1 MRVLFTRVNFG
12 KMRGSE
18 REDYQKVMIKIEKS
32 DRLNNLPPYLFKEI
46 DRQKEEVRKQG
57 IDIIDLGVGDPDMPT
72 PLHIIEALKKAASDP
87 ANHRYPSYTGMHD
100 FNEAVARWY
109 KRRFN
114 VDLDPAK
121 EVVTLIG
128 SKEGIAH
135 IPLAFINNGDLALVT
150 SPGYPVYDIGVKFA
164 GGQTYFMDLLKQN
177 NFLPDLGAVPK
188 ETARKAKM
196 MFINYP
202 NNPTSAVATRE
213 FFEETVAFAESNNII
228 VCHDAAYTEM
238 AFDGYKPKSFL
249 EIAGAKDV
257 GIEFHSLSKTYNM
270 TGWRIGFAVGRAEVI
285 QALGQVKSNIDSGVF
300 QAIQMAG
307 IAAMEGDQTC
317 LKETNREYASRRDIL
332 VEGLVNLG
340 FSVQKPKATFYLWIE
355 VPQGYSSAKTAS
367 RLLTEAGIVVTPGNG
382 FGAAGEGY
390 IRIALTVDKERL
402 KEVIERINSIGF

>member
-1 MRVLFTRVNFG
+1 
-12 KMRGSE
+12 
-18 REDYQKVMIKIEKS
+18 MIRIEKS
-32 DRLNNLPPYLFKEI
+32 DRLKNLPPYLFKEI
-46 DRQKEEVRKQG
+46 DRQKEEAVKRG

-72 PLHIIEALKKAASDP
+72 PPHIIEALNMAALNP
-87 ANHRYPSYTGMHD
+87 ANHRYPSYTGMDD
-100 FNEAVARWY
+100 FNKAVARWY

-114 VDLDPAK
+114 VNLDYKK
-121 EVVTLIG
+121 EIVTLIG

-135 IPLAFINNGDLALVT
+135 IPLAFINPGDVALVT
-150 SPGYPVYDIGVKFA
+150 SPGYPVYDIGVRFA

-188 ETARKAKM
+188 EIAQKAKM

-202 NNPTSAVATRE
+202 NNPTSAVATEE
-213 FFEETVAFAESNNII
+213 FFEETVAFAEMNNII

-249 EIAGAKDV
+249 ETAGAKDV

-285 QALGQVKSNIDSGVF
+285 QALGQVKSNIDSGAF
-300 QAIQMAG
+300 QAIQIAG
-307 IAAMEGDQTC
+307 IVALEGDQTC
-317 LKETNREYASRRDIL
+317 LDEINREYTCRRDIL

-340 FSVQKPKATFYLWIE
+340 FSVEKPKATFYLWIE
-355 VPQGYSSAKTAS
+355 VPQGYSSTETAS

-390 IRIALTVDKERL
+390 IRIALTVGKQRL
-402 KEVIERINSIGF
+402 KEVIERIGSVGF

>member
-1 MRVLFTRVNFG
+1 
-12 KMRGSE
+12 
-18 REDYQKVMIKIEKS
+18 MIKIEKS
-32 DRLNNLPPYLFKEI
+32 DRLNSLPPYLFKEI
-46 DRQKEEVRKQG
+46 DRKKEEVRKSG
-57 IDIIDLGVGDPDMPT
+57 VDIIDLGVGDPDMPT
-72 PLHIIEALKKAASDP
+72 PLHIIEALNRAALDP
-87 ANHRYPSYTGMHD
+87 ANHRYPSYTGMDD
-100 FNEAVARWY
+100 FNKAVARWY

-114 VDLDPAK
+114 VDLDYKK

-135 IPLAFINNGDLALVT
+135 IPLAFINNGDIALVT

-188 ETARKAKM
+188 EIVPKAKM

-202 NNPTSAVATRE
+202 NNPTSAVATGE
-213 FFEETVAFAESNNII
+213 FFEETVAFAEMNNII

-249 EIAGAKDV
+249 ETAGAKDV

-285 QALGQVKSNIDSGVF
+285 QALGQVKSNIDSGAF
-300 QAIQMAG
+300 QAIQIAG
-307 IAAMEGDQTC
+307 IAALEGDQTC
-317 LKETNREYASRRDIL
+317 LKETNSEYTSRRDIL
-332 VEGLVNLG
+332 VDGLADLG
-340 FSVQKPKATFYLWIE
+340 FSVERPKATFYLWIE
-355 VPQGYSSAKTAS
+355 VPQGYSSAETAN

-390 IRIALTVDKERL
+390 IRMALTVGKQRL
-402 KEVIERINSIGF
+402 KEVIERIGSVGF

>member
-1 MRVLFTRVNFG
+1 
-12 KMRGSE
+12 
-18 REDYQKVMIKIEKS
+18 MIRIEKS
-32 DRLNNLPPYLFKEI
+32 DRLKSLPPYLFKEI
-46 DRQKEEVRKQG
+46 DRQKEDVRKRG

-72 PLHIIEALKKAASDP
+72 PLHIIEALNKAALDP
-87 ANHRYPSYTGMHD
+87 ANHRYPSYTGMDD
-100 FNEAVARWY
+100 FNKAVACWY

-114 VDLDPAK
+114 VDLDYKK

-135 IPLAFINNGDLALVT
+135 IPLAFINNGDIALVT

-188 ETARKAKM
+188 EIAPKAKM

-202 NNPTSAVATRE
+202 NNPTSAVATGE

-249 EIAGAKDV
+249 ETAGAKDV

-285 QALGQVKSNIDSGVF
+285 QALGQVKSNIDSGAF
-300 QAIQMAG
+300 QAIQIAG
-307 IAAMEGDQTC
+307 IAALEGDQTG
-317 LKETNREYASRRDIL
+317 LKETNSEYMSRRDVL
-332 VEGLVNLG
+332 VDGLVNLG
-340 FSVQKPKATFYLWIE
+340 FSVERPKATFYLWVE
-355 VPQGYSSAKTAS
+355 APQGYSSAKTAS

-390 IRIALTVDKERL
+390 IRMALTVGKQRL
-402 KEVIERINSIGF
+402 KEVIERIGSVGF

>member
-1 MRVLFTRVNFG
+1 
-12 KMRGSE
+12 
-18 REDYQKVMIKIEKS
+18 MIRIEKS
-32 DRLNNLPPYLFKEI
+32 DRLNSLPPYLFKEI

-72 PLHIIEALKKAASDP
+72 PPHIIEELKKAASDP

-285 QALGQVKSNIDSGVF
+285 QALGQVKSNIDSGAF

-340 FSVQKPKATFYLWIE
+340 FSVERPKATFYLWIE

-390 IRIALTVDKERL
+390 IRIALTVGKERL
-402 KEVIERINSIGF
+402 KEVIERIGSVGF

>member
-1 MRVLFTRVNFG
+1 
-12 KMRGSE
+12 
-18 REDYQKVMIKIEKS
+18 MIRIEKS
-32 DRLNNLPPYLFKEI
+32 DRLKNLPPYLFKEI
-46 DRQKEEVRKQG
+46 DRQKEEAGKRG

-72 PLHIIEALKKAASDP
+72 PPHIIEALHMAALNP
-87 ANHRYPSYTGMHD
+87 ANHRYPSYTGMDD
-100 FNEAVARWY
+100 FNKAIARWY

-135 IPLAFINNGDLALVT
+135 IPLAFINNGDIALVT

-188 ETARKAKM
+188 EIAQKAKM

-202 NNPTSAVATRE
+202 NNPTAAVATGE
-213 FFEETVAFAESNNII
+213 FFEETVAFAEMNNII

-249 EIAGAKDV
+249 ETAGANEV

-285 QALGQVKSNIDSGVF
+285 HALGQVKSNIDSGAF
-300 QAIQMAG
+300 QAIQVAG
-307 IAAMEGDQTC
+307 IAALEGDQTC
-317 LKETNREYASRRDIL
+317 LDEINREYTCRRDIL

-340 FSVQKPKATFYLWIE
+340 FSVERPKATFYLWIE
-355 VPQGYSSAKTAS
+355 VPHGYSSTETAS

-390 IRIALTVDKERL
+390 IRIALTIGKERL